1 MAPPS
6 VLYQD
11 TPQLSRAQRSD
22 RPCLDA
28 GGIKPAPTVDGG
40 LCWGVPARP
49 ERTTPPIR
57 CVSLAPHLRST
68 RPSDPT
74 SR

>member
-1 MAPPS
+1 MAPPA
-6 VLYQD
+6 VLSQD
-11 TPQLSRAQRSD
+11 TLHISRGQRSY

-28 GGIKPAPTVDGG
+28 GLIKHAPTVDGG
-40 LCWGVPARP
+40 LCGRVPARP

-57 CVSLAPHLRST
+57 FVSLAPPVRST